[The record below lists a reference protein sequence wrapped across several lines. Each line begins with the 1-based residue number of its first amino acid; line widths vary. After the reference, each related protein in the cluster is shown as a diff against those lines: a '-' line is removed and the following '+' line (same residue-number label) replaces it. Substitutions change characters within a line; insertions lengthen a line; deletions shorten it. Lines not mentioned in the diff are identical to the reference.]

1 MVNSPTRS
9 ASPTR
14 SPKKSSNEPKS
25 GALVLCGS
33 ISWDWIGRRTAKGA
47 PSKDQLAHLEF
58 PTPKVYGPARHIK
71 ATKVFTSCVSAHQV
85 IVDGKWPS
93 NGVAYTFGRNDKGQ
107 LGDGQSVCR
116 DDPYPVSDLD
126 GKVVEAATGR
136 SFTLLLTDK
145 GSVYGSGENKHWTA
159 LGASG
164 TDVKTFTLIKG
175 LADLHIKSI
184 SCGAE
189 FAVALDSEGKV
200 HAWGNP
206 QYGQVGDGSVHE
218 YIAPNNRMLNDPQP
232 VKPVKGLD
240 DEKII
245 QISCGQNHTHALSDK
260 GLVWSWGF
268 GVGTNNSSHDALV
281 PKSISGFV
289 ERHNPVKK
297 IVAGP
302 SCGMLVDDRDTL
314 HVWGKWKNSGDGGQ
328 GTPWMYPKHFSG
340 LSGWKIREMSMG
352 ATSIFCL
359 ADNSCIS
366 WGQACNHGELG
377 HGDNKPRSA
386 TNAVKVEALEDFYT
400 IAVAAGQ
407 GQTLLI
413 VDPTDAKFSSLG
425 VIGDLATEAPGDKKR
440 KADGEAK
447 ATKKGKA

>member
-47 PSKDQLAHLEF
+47 PSKDQYE
-58 PTPKVYGPARHIK
+58 PTLTA
-71 ATKVFTSCVSAHQV
+71 AKVFTSCVSAHQV

-93 NGVAYTFGRNDKGQ
+93 VNSNDKGQ

-175 LADLHIKSI
+175 LAGLHIKSI

-206 QYGQVGDGSVHE
+206 QSLAVKT
-218 YIAPNNRMLNDPQP
+218 IPMLSLTR
-232 VKPVKGLD
+232 VL
-240 DEKII
+240 
-245 QISCGQNHTHALSDK
+245 
-260 GLVWSWGF
+260 F
-268 GVGTNNSSHDALV
+268 VGTNNSSHDALV